1 MKWMIMF
8 LICGPEICSTYI
20 GDTRYM
26 SKEHCQM
33 MSKQFDAIKT
43 FNLTENDN
51 TIAQYCL
58 PEAELSH
65 LTDRVVEDL

>member
-1 MKWMIMF
+1 MKWMMMF
-8 LICGPEICSTYI
+8 LICGTEICSTYI
-20 GDTRYM
+20 SDTRYM

-33 MSKQFDAIKT
+33 MSKDFDPQPLFK
-43 FNLTENDN
+43 LTEKDK

-65 LTDRVVEDL
+65 LTNRVVEDL